1 MQIFHRP
8 VTDFVMLSRHHDEFI
23 LGCRDQKQLISWFWK
38 HKPAMVREIVCE
50 ECPEHGEMTD
60 KPYISEENI
69 NDLRGIAASM
79 HRIGVIKNNT
89 IDDCISEL
97 ITYWMRDDV

>member
-1 MQIFHRP
+1 MFQIRESGDE
-8 VTDFVMLSRHHDEFI
+8 VIVMKYSSRW
-23 LGCRDQKQLISWFWK
+23 LNPGDQKQLIAWFWK
-38 HKPAMVREIVCE
+38 HKPAMMREIICE